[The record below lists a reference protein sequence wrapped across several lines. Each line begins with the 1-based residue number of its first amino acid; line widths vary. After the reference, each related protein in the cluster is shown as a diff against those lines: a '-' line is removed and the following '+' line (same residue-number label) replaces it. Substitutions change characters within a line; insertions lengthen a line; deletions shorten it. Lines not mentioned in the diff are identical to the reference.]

1 MKKGSKHE
9 KYVSVYHK
17 APNAYTDDNWKFVA
31 TVRVKSY
38 NKSYGQMCDEAF
50 RKTNHIDSSWT
61 ENEGVHAYDDNPRS
75 TSVGDQVL
83 VGTTKYLC
91 APVGWE
97 KIT

>member
-17 APNAYTDDNWKFVA
+17 VPNAYTDDNWKFVA

-50 RKTNHIDSSWT
+50 TKTNHIDYSWT
-61 ENEGVHAYDDNPRS
+61 ENEGVHAYDDNRILDKA
-75 TSVGDQVL
+75 TIFFCL
-83 VGTTKYLC
+83 
-91 APVGWE
+91 
-97 KIT
+97 I

>member
-17 APNAYTDDNWKFVA
+17 VPNAYTDDNWKFVA

-50 RKTNHIDSSWT
+50 TKTNHIDYSWT

-75 TSVGDQVL
+75 TSVGDYMMIDGQ
-83 VGTTKYLC
+83 
-91 APVGWE
+91 GWSCE
-97 KIT
+97 NHGWSKI

>member
-9 KYVSVYHK
+9 KYVSVCHK

-75 TSVGDQVL
+75 TSVGDYMMIDGQ
-83 VGTTKYLC
+83 
-91 APVGWE
+91 GWSCE
-97 KIT
+97 SHGWSKI

>member
-38 NKSYGQMCDEAF
+38 NKSYGQMSDEAF

-75 TSVGDQVL
+75 TSVGDYMMIDDQ
-83 VGTTKYLC
+83 
-91 APVGWE
+91 GWSCE
-97 KIT
+97 SHGWSKI